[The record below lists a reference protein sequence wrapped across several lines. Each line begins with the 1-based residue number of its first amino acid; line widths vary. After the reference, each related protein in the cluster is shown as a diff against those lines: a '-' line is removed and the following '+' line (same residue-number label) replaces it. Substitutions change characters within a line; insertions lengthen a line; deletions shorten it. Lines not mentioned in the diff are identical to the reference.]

1 MWCPNPDGCNSG
13 QIHEARDAE
22 PIVRCVRCGYKFCFR
37 HQVGWHEQL
46 SCDEYDAFLEDPE
59 NFRSRLEIEN
69 EEAEQQQAAERS
81 ARRRQEEADRAYAQS
96 LLDADQ
102 QEEARRQARRER
114 AERERRE
121 EAERQ
126 KAEAER
132 AARHLKAEQMRRV
145 AAQRKTEGSLSQKT
159 IRKTTKKCPGCS
171 WPIEKNS
178 GW

>member
-1 MWCPNPDGCNSG
+1 M
-13 QIHEARDAE
+13 
-22 PIVRCVRCGYKFCFR
+22 RCVRCGYKFCFR

-46 SCDEYDAFLEDPE
+46 SCDEYDAFLADPE

-102 QEEARRQARRER
+102 QEEARRER

-132 AARHLKAEQMRRV
+132 AARHLKAEQMRKV
-145 AAQRKTEGSLSQKT
+145 AAQRKTEESLSQKT